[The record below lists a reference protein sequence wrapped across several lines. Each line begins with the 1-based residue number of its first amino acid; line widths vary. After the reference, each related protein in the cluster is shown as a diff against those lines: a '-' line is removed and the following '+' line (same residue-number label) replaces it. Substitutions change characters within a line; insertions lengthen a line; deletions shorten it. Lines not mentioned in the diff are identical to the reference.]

1 MALFQIAVL
10 LSRRHKRLIYVMI
23 VEILNTLFGRTV
35 KPVEREEQDI
45 TPLVKPKSDKK
56 KVVSGDKYKADI
68 EALKVFYKLEEGET
82 IEISLQDLLAIVP
95 RNRPRI
101 EAFQGLR
108 SYLSQKYGVTLD
120 IKSRKTKRV

>member
-1 MALFQIAVL
+1 
-10 LSRRHKRLIYVMI
+10 MI

-45 TPLVKPKSDKK
+45 TPLDKPKSDKK
-56 KVVSGDKYKADI
+56 KVVIGDKYKADI
-68 EALKVFYKLEEGET
+68 EALKVFYTLKEGGT

-95 RNRPRI
+95 RTRPRI
-101 EAFQGLR
+101 EAYQGLR

-120 IKSRKTKRV
+120 INSRKSKKV